1 MFNNIGS
8 ILATQ
13 NTTIRNTNK
22 GSMASVYKVILDT
35 DDDILKDLDIE
46 EQLKSKYI
54 GAIQFRLT
62 TQPNKRD
69 ESLSLA
75 LPYNKGNVSL
85 PTLNEIVR
93 IIKLESGGFTYERI
107 IGSPLPNVNTDV
119 SAISDSQKKEKTA
132 TGASSDEYSKVKNT
146 GISRSDTEDNTNLS
160 KLGDYFEPQ
169 SNIHKLKLY
178 EGDTLLESR
187 FGQSIRF
194 SGYNNGD
201 NEFSPT
207 VTIRNGEG
215 GESLNKE
222 IGAST
227 SEDIN
232 KDNNIIFL
240 GSGNSVINYTLP
252 IENKKESFF
261 DYPSELKGNQ
271 ILLSS
276 DRIILSAKTSE
287 MIFASKGDTGFIT
300 DGQFSIDATKGIN
313 ITTDEHIYVDVKNNE
328 NLHITVGSAGTIALG
343 SIDKQELE
351 AAAKGETLVGLL
363 GEMLDLIT
371 QQIYVTPA
379 GPTSPG
385 PTNIAQFA
393 SLKAKLNSIL
403 SNNVQLK

>member
-13 NTTIRNTNK
+13 NTTIRTTNK

-132 TGASSDEYSKVKNT
+132 TAASSDEYSKVKNT

-351 AAAKGETLVGLL
+351 AAAKGETLV
-363 GEMLDLIT
+363 
-371 QQIYVTPA
+371 VVVVV
-379 GPTSPG
+379 
-385 PTNIAQFA
+385 QFHWVV
-393 SLKAKLNSIL
+393 L
-403 SNNVQLK
+403 SRMS

>member
-13 NTTIRNTNK
+13 NTTIRTTNK

-132 TGASSDEYSKVKNT
+132 TAASSDEYSKVKNT
-146 GISRSDTEDNTNLS
+146 GISRSDIEDNTNLS

-261 DYPSELKGNQ
+261 DYPSELRGNQ

-393 SLKAKLNSIL
+393 SLKSKLNSIL